1 VTPVHGVLVK
11 GDDLVIGTHGRSF
24 YLMDNINVLR
34 QIARD
39 TTNEPV
45 VLFKPGDATRS
56 VSRGVAIDYYLKQ
69 PADKLTIEILDAQ
82 GAVIRTFTGTPQATP
97 PAATAGTAS
106 TGTAAVTT
114 GAPSSTAPATAAAP
128 PATPA
133 AATTMAPSTAPP
145 ATTAAPPAAAEP
157 APPPSA
163 DDTFRPPPPQPAVKQ
178 GLNRFV
184 WDTRYPDAKD
194 FKGLIMWAGSVRGP
208 AAPPGQ
214 YQVRLSAAGQ
224 TKTQPFAILRNVK
237 ASASDADLQE
247 QFKLASQIGARVS
260 AANETVVRIRALKDQ
275 IADRV
280 TKANDPKIKSAGEA
294 LTTKLTGVEGEI
306 YQYRNRSG
314 QDPLNFP
321 IKLNNKLAA
330 LQGIVEAGD
339 YRPTDQSYAVF
350 KDLSAQLEKQLEWLD
365 SLVRGELGAFN
376 QQIAKKKLAPVAG
389 Q

>member
-1 VTPVHGVLVK
+1 VSFDDGGVWQSFSLDLPVTPVHGILVK

-24 YLMDNINVLR
+24 YVMDNINVLR

-69 PADKLTIEILDAQ
+69 PADKLTIEILDVQ
-82 GAVIRTFTGTPQATP
+82 GAVIKTFTGTPP
-97 PAATAGTAS
+97 P
-106 TGTAAVTT
+106 
-114 GAPSSTAPATAAAP
+114 
-128 PATPA
+128 
-133 AATTMAPSTAPP
+133 
-145 ATTAAPPAAAEP
+145 APPAAAPGATAGATPDVTPAPAP
-157 APPPSA
+157 APPA
-163 DDTFRPPPPQPAVKQ
+163 DDTFRPAPPQPAVKQ

-184 WDTRYPDAKD
+184 WDTRYPEAKD

-208 AAPPGQ
+208 GAPPGQ
-214 YQVRLSAAGQ
+214 YQVRLTAAGE
-224 TKTQPFAILRNVK
+224 TRTQPFAILRNVK
-237 ASASDADLQE
+237 ASATDADLQE
-247 QFKLASQIGARVS
+247 QFKLASQISAKVT
-260 AANETVVRIRALKDQ
+260 AANEAVLRIRALKEQ

-280 TKANDPKIKSAGEA
+280 TKANDAKIKAAGEA

-330 LQGIVEAGD
+330 LQGIVESGD
-339 YRPTDQSYAVF
+339 YKPTEQSYAVF

-365 SLVRGELGAFN
+365 SVVRGELSTFN
-376 QQIAKKKLAPVAG
+376 QQIARKKLAPVAA